1 MHAWCNIK
9 HVRWALWC
17 GEFNMDMGLALNSFL
32 CVCLVLTLKTHHQHC
47 IALRVHTYRY
57 IKSSI

>member
-32 CVCLVLTLKTHHQHC
+32 CPKGPHIFC
-47 IALRVHTYRY
+47 
-57 IKSSI
+57 